1 MLSYSRH
8 YDDNTI
14 ISFKTENEDVAYQ
27 FVIWNMHPVF
37 CSDELVSTVR
47 NNKEKKK
54 NFDCDILE
62 LGS

>member
-8 YDDNTI
+8 DDDNPI
-14 ISFKTENEDVAYQ
+14 IYFKTENENTAYQ
-27 FVIWNMHPVF
+27 FAIWNMHPVF
-37 CSDELVSTVR
+37 CSDEFVSTV
-47 NNKEKKK
+47 KQKQKK